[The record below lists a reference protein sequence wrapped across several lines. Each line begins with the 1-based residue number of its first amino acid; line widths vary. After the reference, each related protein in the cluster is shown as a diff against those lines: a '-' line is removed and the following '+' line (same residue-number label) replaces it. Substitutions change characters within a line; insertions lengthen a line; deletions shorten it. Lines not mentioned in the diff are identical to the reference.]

1 MAESPDL
8 SNAIEQLQQ
17 MLSSDDGQSQIQNI
31 LEMFTSGNSDG
42 GEETASA
49 PTSGTEGLDLDAV
62 MKISSVMQAMNSED
76 DNPKTAFLQALKPF
90 LKERRRTKLEQASK
104 LIKIASVLKV
114 FRQNNN
120 GGV

>member
-31 LEMFTSGNSDG
+31 LDMFSSESTDNSA
-42 GEETASA
+42 ESA
-49 PTSGTEGLDLDAV
+49 PPPNGDGIDFDTV
-62 MKISSVMQAMNSED
+62 MKISSVMQAMNSTN

-90 LKERRRTKLEQASK
+90 LKESRRTKLEQASK
-104 LIKIASVLKV
+104 LIKIASVLKA
-114 FRQNNN
+114 FRQDSK